1 MSIQLIIGL
10 GNPGKQYVDTRH
22 NAGAWWVEK
31 LANDA
36 NAILKLQAKFNAYI
50 ADTNINGQKI
60 VLAIPTTYMNESG
73 NAVQKIAKFYKI
85 NPENILIAHDELDLE
100 PGVIRLKQG
109 GGHGGHNGLRDIIP
123 KLGSSDFVRLRVG
136 IGHPGNKGQVSNY
149 VLNAPSKDEMIEILS
164 ACDRALYQL
173 NDIVTG
179 NIAAAMNNLH

>member
-31 LANDA
+31 VANDA
-36 NAILKLQAKFNAYI
+36 NATLKLQSKFSAYL
-50 ADTNINGQKI
+50 ADANINGQKLI
-60 VLAIPTTYMNESG
+60 LAIPTTYMNESG

-85 NPENILIAHDELDLE
+85 LPENILIAHDELDLE

-123 KLGSSDFVRLRVG
+123 KLGSPDFVRLRVG
-136 IGHPGNKGQVSNY
+136 IGHPGNKHQVSNY
-149 VLNAPSKDEMIEILS
+149 VLHAPGKTEMQDILD
-164 ACDRALYQL
+164 ACDRAIYQL